1 MSTGVYSNVDITTGP
16 TNLDPFHDATA
27 ETLDNGAELSVFIL
41 APDLANTLA
50 KIKTASG
57 ATTGMLDNVGDGV
70 TLAGVP
76 VLVSTDVPAGE
87 AWGLDGS
94 QILVVRRT
102 GTQITR
108 SIDAAFSYD
117 AVQVRGTARVAF
129 GFANPGRRGSARQR
143 HPVTH

>member
-1 MSTGVYSNVDITTGP
+1 M
-16 TNLDPFHDATA
+16 
-27 ETLDNGAELSVFIL
+27 FIL

-50 KIKTASG
+50 EIKTASG
-57 ATTGMLDNVGDGV
+57 ATTGLLDNVGDGV

-102 GTQITR
+102 GTQR

-129 GFANPGRRGSARQR
+129 GFANPGRRGSALQTPPRDALIHNTTQ
-143 HPVTH
+143 